1 MFMKRTIFLGVLTA
15 MMTFGAMQASADA
28 RGGFMGFIA
37 GCCFG
42 PRAAGA
48 YNEGKQIHW
57 REWGRMIPYAG
68 VIFAIWDGVDG
79 AGGKTTADFAAE
91 YGSQFY

>member
-1 MFMKRTIFLGVLTA
+1 MMKRMMVLGVLAGMLTL
-15 MMTFGAMQASADA
+15 GAVDVSAQG

-48 YNEGKQIHW
+48 YNEGKELHW
-57 REWGRMIPYAG
+57 REWCRLIPYAG
-68 VIFAIWDGVDG
+68 VVFAVWDGVDG
-79 AGGKTTADFAAE
+79 LNGRTTADFAAE
-91 YGSQFY
+91 YGAMYY